1 MTPTSLKSI
10 KVIQHNVLHW
20 RTNKETL
27 TLNYLQHNPDI
38 LLLNSHGVKTTEPLK
53 IPGYHCIK
61 VNHSEERNDC
71 SAILIRYGVQY
82 KAMMK
87 LTLIS

>member
-38 LLLNSHGVKTTEPLK
+38 LLLIVMELK
-53 IPGYHCIK
+53 LQ
-61 VNHSEERNDC
+61 NH
-71 SAILIRYGVQY
+71 
-82 KAMMK
+82 
-87 LTLIS
+87 